1 MAFLSLFIGS
11 GTGGFTFGIFLPAM
25 TADLGWSQS
34 QLVTAASITAITSA
48 LAGPVLGRIVDLRGP
63 RLVLALSIVGMGV
76 GMFASGLVDQPWQLY
91 LTFGLVSGTA
101 RSALQSV
108 LPGTMIATWFVRRRS
123 TAYGIAA
130 MGPPCANLLMPPLL
144 AALVF
149 TLGWRAGWM
158 GLGLIGLVLGL
169 IPALVINRRRPEDLG
184 EQPDGDTP
192 DQGPAGPTQRT
203 ASESS
208 GALEGWTVREAIR
221 SPAFWAVAAGMA
233 LILLGP
239 NVSII
244 FMFSYLS
251 SKGIAPAAAAAAVSA
266 VSAMQVL
273 SRLAFWAPISGR
285 INVRW
290 LLVLWGS
297 LMFCATLL
305 LAFAQGEIWA
315 YFAAGVLGLSLGGN
329 LILQLQVW
337 PEYFGRVAAG
347 TIIGLGSLLQG
358 ITAAAVPLLLAML
371 LDRTGSY
378 TVLYLIVSGFVLLGL
393 TLHLVVGRPRRPART
408 A

>member
-1 MAFLSLFIGS
+1 MRAE
-11 GTGGFTFGIFLPAM
+11 
-25 TADLGWSQS
+25 LGWSQS

-48 LAGPVLGRIVDLRGP
+48 LAGPLLGRVVDLRGP
-63 RLVLALSIVGMGV
+63 RLVLISSVVGMGV
-76 GMFASGLVDQPWQLY
+76 GMAASGLVDQPWQLY
-91 LTFGLVSGTA
+91 VTFGLVSGVA

-144 AALVF
+144 AAIVF
-149 TLGWRAGWM
+149 TLGWRAGWI
-158 GLGLIGLVLGL
+158 GLGLSAILLGL
-169 IPALVINRRRPEDLG
+169 LPALVINRRRPEDLG
-184 EQPDGDTP
+184 QRPDGDAPTSGAV
-192 DQGPAGPTQRT
+192 GPAHRPNV
-203 ASESS
+203 ESA
-208 GALEGWTVREAIR
+208 GALEGWTARVAIH

-233 LILLGP
+233 LVLLGP

-251 SKGIAPAAAAAAVSA
+251 NNGIAPANAAAAVSA

-273 SRLAFWAPISGR
+273 SRLVFWAPVSGK

-290 LLVLWGS
+290 LLVLWGG

-305 LAFAQGEIWA
+305 LSFARGEVWS
-315 YFAAGVLGLSLGGN
+315 YLAAGLLGFSLGGN

-358 ITAAAVPLLLAML
+358 VTGAVVPLLLAMF
-371 LDRTGSY
+371 LDHTGSY
-378 TVLYLIVSGFVLLGL
+378 STLYLIVSGCVLCGL
-393 TLHLVVGRPRRPART
+393 ALHLIVGRPRRAVQTAR
-408 A
+408 